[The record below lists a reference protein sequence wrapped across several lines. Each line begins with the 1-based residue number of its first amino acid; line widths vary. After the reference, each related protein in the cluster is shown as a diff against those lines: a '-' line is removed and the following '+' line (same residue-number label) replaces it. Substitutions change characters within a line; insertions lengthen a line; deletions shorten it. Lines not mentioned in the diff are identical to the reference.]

1 MPNIP
6 GTNTP
11 WPFGWFSD
19 PADQSQPQIDSTQAQ
34 DVVNKLKDDHR
45 GLVGQPLQVPDKDD
59 KGNQNKD
66 ASGKPLPPYTQYTF
80 GDGSTILI
88 KPDGTVGDFTSKS
101 GAGTTGWTDFQQV
114 RNPDQTV
121 TYYGKDPADGKL
133 KKVPDMP
140 DSAAPESVKTTRTP
154 SAQLD
159 KLDSKGNVIAADDTT
174 TKPVSL
180 RDPKTGTV
188 IDIPK
193 DPSGSLTTINK
204 TPYLVKPDGTAT
216 VVTGP
221 DGKPISVNDKST
233 VNVPGKG
240 LVEYDPSKSGDDAYH
255 VVPGTEPSTNRL
267 AKDLQPVVRNG
278 KTYIAVDSAG
288 GIVWQEAKDD
298 QGNALPTETTYT
310 VAQNDPRSPNVLLI
324 DSQGNSKLV
333 SKGPDWKPPPLP
345 AAGQALTPDTTSPFV
360 VTIGDDGKPV
370 FTDNPNRLS
379 INDAQ
384 KQLIQQLGIKV
395 ANGDMSED
403 AAQKLITS
411 ATQSMT
417 AQAAMINAQAN
428 QQQQVAQTGGAV
440 LQGIQQGAQTGAGIL
455 QNRVSNAQQML
466 GSVLGLAGQRS
477 PSGNLGG
484 GMLSAPAGLGE
495 ALVGGIQGW
504 ATELGGGPDVYQSAA
519 NLVQRADPGSRLGG
533 DAANAYGVLGQMLQ
547 KYRDMTGQPH
557 PAETIAAQQQQ
568 QGYTSPTTLTNVTP
582 NAAIAAANRPNQY
595 GFNPQASTAA
605 LNAAGFPD
613 TPEGRAAAIAAG
625 RGDLLGMPS
634 AAQRQANQ
642 AAAAQ
647 QVAATTA
654 QANMPFGTISN
665 NPMLAAQQRLAAQ
678 QAGAGVGAFF
688 SPTTVAP
695 PVATVT
701 V

>member
-1 MPNIP
+1 MPDIGLP
-6 GTNTP
+6 DWIRDIGGRIGIGQQQSAPSVDPTVHDQVVQGVGDAHKGQLGTPVTITLTDAK
-11 WPFGWFSD
+11 GD
-19 PADQSQPQIDSTQAQ
+19 P
-34 DVVNKLKDDHR
+34 LKDD
-45 GLVGQPLQVPDKDD
+45 Q
-59 KGNQNKD
+59 
-66 ASGKPLPPYTQYTF
+66 GKPRTAQQYTF
-80 GDGSTILI
+80 NDGSTLEVT
-88 KPDGTVGDFTSKS
+88 PDGQITDYKPK
-101 GAGTTGWTDFQQV
+101 AGTAGTGWTDITQV
-114 RNPDQTV
+114 RNADQTISF
-121 TYYGKDPADGKL
+121 YGKDPADGTI
-133 KKVPDMP
+133 KKVPGLP
-140 DSAAPESVKTTRTP
+140 DSAAPEPVKTTP
-154 SAQLD
+154 SATADLD
-159 KLDSKGNVIAADDTT
+159 QVKDPTGKVIA
-174 TKPVSL
+174 L

-188 IDIPK
+188 IDVPK

-221 DGKPISVNDKST
+221 DGKPLSVNDKST

-255 VVPGTEPSTNRL
+255 VVPGTEPSTGRL

-288 GIVWQEAKDD
+288 GIVWQEAKDE
-298 QGNALPTETTYT
+298 QGNALPIETTYT

-360 VTIGDDGKPV
+360 VTIGDNGQPV
-370 FTDNPNRLS
+370 FTHNQNQLS
-379 INDAQ
+379 ISDAQ
-384 KQLIQQLGIKV
+384 KQLIQQLGVKV
-395 ANGDMSED
+395 ADGSMSED

-495 ALVGGIQGW
+495 QLVGGIQGW
-504 ATELGGGPDVYQSAA
+504 ATELGGGPDVYTSAA

-568 QGYTSPTTLTNVTP
+568 NAGFNAPTTVTP
-582 NAAIAAANRPNQY
+582 EQQIAQNV
-595 GFNPQASTAA
+595 
-605 LNAAGFPD
+605 AAGQ
-613 TPEGRAAAIAAG
+613 
-625 RGDLLGMPS
+625 L
-634 AAQRQANQ
+634 Q
-642 AAAAQ
+642 
-647 QVAATTA
+647 AATTPA
-654 QANMPFGTISN
+654 STPFGAIGN
-665 NPMLAAQQRLAAQ
+665 NPMLAAQQAYNRQQAARQLAAATA
-678 QAGAGVGAFF
+678 QANAPFGAIGSNPMANAFANAAGQGVGAFF

>member
-1 MPNIP
+1 MPVTVPDWIP
-6 GTNTP
+6 LIGGRTVGGETPTASTVDPTVHDQVVQGVGDAHKGQLGTPVTITLTDAK
-11 WPFGWFSD
+11 GD
-19 PADQSQPQIDSTQAQ
+19 P
-34 DVVNKLKDDHR
+34 LKDD
-45 GLVGQPLQVPDKDD
+45 Q
-59 KGNQNKD
+59 
-66 ASGKPLPPYTQYTF
+66 GKPRTAQQYTF
-80 GDGSTILI
+80 NDGSTLEVT
-88 KPDGTVGDFTSKS
+88 PDGQITDYKPK
-101 GAGTTGWTDFQQV
+101 AGTAGTGWTDITQV
-114 RNPDQTV
+114 RNKDQSISF
-121 TYYGKDPADGKL
+121 YGKDPADGTI
-133 KKVPDMP
+133 KKVPGLP
-140 DSAAPESVKTTRTP
+140 DSAAPESVKTTP
-154 SAQLD
+154 SATADLD
-159 KLDSKGNVIAADDTT
+159 KLDSKGNVIAPDDTT

-180 RDPKTGTV
+180 RDPKTGQV

-310 VAQNDPRSPNVLLI
+310 VAQNDARSPNVLLI

-360 VTIGDDGKPV
+360 VTIGDNGQPV
-370 FTDNPNRLS
+370 FTHNQNQLS
-379 INDAQ
+379 ISDAQ

-395 ANGDMSED
+395 ADGSMSED

-417 AQAAMINAQAN
+417 AQAAMLNAQAN

-557 PAETIAAQQQQ
+557 PAETIAAQQQ
-568 QGYTSPTTLTNVTP
+568 T
-582 NAAIAAANRPNQY
+582 
-595 GFNPQASTAA
+595 GFNSPNTMPLPNTAA
-605 LNAAGFPD
+605 PAIPQPMPNTAGAPG
-613 TPEGRAAAIAAG
+613 PI
-625 RGDLLGMPS
+625 S
-634 AAQRQANQ
+634 A
-642 AAAAQ
+642 
-647 QVAATTA
+647 
-654 QANMPFGTISN
+654 
-665 NPMLAAQQRLAAQ
+665 NPMLAAQQMYNRQQAAQ
-678 QAGAGVGAFF
+678 QLQAATAQASTPFGAIAPNPWANAAMFVA
-688 SPTTVAP
+688 PTTVAP
-695 PVATVT
+695 PTATVT
-701 V
+701 A

>member
-6 GTNTP
+6 GTSIP

-19 PADQSQPQIDSTQAQ
+19 PASGQPEIDSSQAQ
-34 DVVNKLKDDHR
+34 SVVNQLAADH
-45 GLVGQPLQVPDKDD
+45 GGVVGQPQA
-59 KGNQNKD
+59 NITD
-66 ASGKPLPPYTQYTF
+66 AKGKPTDISRYSF
-80 GDGSTILI
+80 GDGSSLQISPSGVIDDWTP
-88 KPDGTVGDFTSKS
+88 KGTGSR
-101 GAGTTGWTDFQQV
+101 TGWTDFQQI
-114 RNPDQTV
+114 RNADQSI

-133 KKVPDMP
+133 KPVPDLP
-140 DSAAPESVKTTRTP
+140 NSAAPESVKTTPTP

-159 KLDSKGNVIAADDTT
+159 KLDAKGNVIAADDTT

-360 VTIGDDGKPV
+360 VTIGDNGQPV
-370 FTDNPNRLS
+370 FTHNQNQLS
-379 INDAQ
+379 ISDAQ
-384 KQLIQQLGIKV
+384 KQLIQQLGVKV
-395 ANGDMSED
+395 ADGSMSED

-417 AQAAMINAQAN
+417 AQAAMLNAQAN

-495 ALVGGIQGW
+495 ALVGGISGW
-504 ATELGGGPDVYQSAA
+504 ATELGGAPDVYQSAA

-568 QGYTSPTTLTNVTP
+568 NAGFNAPTTVTP
-582 NAAIAAANRPNQY
+582 Q
-595 GFNPQASTAA
+595 Q
-605 LNAAGFPD
+605 
-613 TPEGRAAAIAAG
+613 
-625 RGDLLGMPS
+625 
-634 AAQRQANQ
+634 QANQ

-647 QVAATTA
+647 QVQQATA
-654 QANMPFGTISN
+654 QANMPFGAIGS
-665 NPMLAAQQRLAAQ
+665 NPMLAAQQAYNRQQASQQLAAATA
-678 QAGAGVGAFF
+678 QASTPFGAVAPNPWANAAMFVA
-688 SPTTVAP
+688 PTTVAP
-695 PVATVT
+695 PTATVT
-701 V
+701 A

>member
-1 MPNIP
+1 LSTIQQLVDNLGTGWKIVGNGTPVEQTVVAQVPSTDIP
-6 GTNTP
+6 GTTETVNRGTGNYFVTVQDAEGHQRQLLLKAQP
-11 WPFGWFSD
+11 IKGGLEVRQSGIN
-19 PADQSQPQIDSTQAQ
+19 DQTDEQKKNIFTGDLKSLQWDQAGALQ
-34 DVVNKLKDDHR
+34 DVPAGPK
-45 GLVGQPLQVPDKDD
+45 QP
-59 KGNQNKD
+59 
-66 ASGKPLPPYTQYTF
+66 
-80 GDGSTILI
+80 
-88 KPDGTVGDFTSKS
+88 
-101 GAGTTGWTDFQQV
+101 
-114 RNPDQTV
+114 
-121 TYYGKDPADGKL
+121 
-133 KKVPDMP
+133 
-140 DSAAPESVKTTRTP
+140 TP
-154 SAQLD
+154 TLQLD
-159 KLDSKGNVIAADDTT
+159 KLDADGNDATKSG
-174 TKPVSL
+174 KPVVQL
-180 RDPKTGTV
+180 RDPATGVVTNV
-188 IDIPK
+188 PK
-193 DPSGSLTTINK
+193 DPAGSLTTINK

-221 DGKPISVNDKST
+221 DGKPLSVNDKST
-233 VNVPGKG
+233 INVPGKG

-255 VVPGTEPSTNRL
+255 VVPGTEPTTNRL

-278 KTYIAVDSAG
+278 KTFIAVDGPDGS
-288 GIVWQEAKDD
+288 IVWQEAKDD
-298 QGNALPTETTYT
+298 QGNPLPTETTYQ
-310 VAQNDPRSPNVLLI
+310 VVQNDARSPNVLLI
-324 DSQGNSKLV
+324 DAQGNSKLV
-333 SKGPDWKPPPLP
+333 SKGPDWKPPPSP
-345 AAGQALTPDTTSPFV
+345 QAGQALTPDTTAPHI

-466 GSVLGLAGQRS
+466 GSVLGLAGQGQR
-477 PSGNLGG
+477 SGNMGG
-484 GMLSAPAGLGE
+484 GLMSAPAGLGE

-557 PAETIAAQQQQ
+557 PSETIAAQQQQ
-568 QGYTSPTTLTNVTP
+568 QGYTSPTTYSGTLTNVTP
-582 NAAIAAANRPNQY
+582 NAAVAAANAPNAY
-595 GFNPQASTAA
+595 NFNPQASTAA

-634 AAQRQANQ
+634 AAQQQANQ
-642 AAAAQ
+642 AAAGQ
-647 QVAATTA
+647 QLAAATA
-654 QANMPFGTISN
+654 QANTPFGAISN
-665 NPMLAAQQRLAAQ
+665 NPLLAAQQRLAAQ
-678 QAGAGVGAFF
+678 QAGAGVGAYFA
-688 SPTTVAP
+688 PTTVAP
-695 PVATVT
+695 PAATVT

>member
-6 GTNTP
+6 GTSIP

-19 PADQSQPQIDSTQAQ
+19 PASGQPEIASSQAQ
-34 DVVNKLKDDHR
+34 SVVNQLAADH
-45 GLVGQPLQVPDKDD
+45 GGVVGQPQA
-59 KGNQNKD
+59 NITD
-66 ASGKPLPPYTQYTF
+66 AKGKPTDISRYSF
-80 GDGSTILI
+80 GDGSSLQISPSGVIDDWTP
-88 KPDGTVGDFTSKS
+88 KGT
-101 GAGTTGWTDFQQV
+101 GARTGWTDFQQI
-114 RNPDQTV
+114 RNADQSI

-133 KKVPDMP
+133 KPVPDLP
-140 DSAAPESVKTTRTP
+140 NSAAPESVKTTPTP

-159 KLDSKGNVIAADDTT
+159 KLDAKGNVIAPDDTT

-193 DPSGSLTTINK
+193 DASGSLTTINK

-221 DGKPISVNDKST
+221 DGKPLSVNDKST

-333 SKGPDWKPPPLP
+333 SKGPDWKPPPVA

-360 VTIGDDGKPV
+360 VTIGDNGQPV
-370 FTDNPNRLS
+370 FTHNQNQLS
-379 INDAQ
+379 ISDAQ
-384 KQLIQQLGIKV
+384 KQLIQQLGVKV
-395 ANGDMSED
+395 ADGSMSED

-466 GSVLGLAGQRS
+466 GSVLGLAGQGQR
-477 PSGNLGG
+477 SGNMGG
-484 GMLSAPAGLGE
+484 GLMSAPAGLGE

-557 PAETIAAQQQQ
+557 PAETIAAQQQ
-568 QGYTSPTTLTNVTP
+568 T
-582 NAAIAAANRPNQY
+582 
-595 GFNPQASTAA
+595 GFNSPNTMPLPNTAA
-605 LNAAGFPD
+605 PAIPQPMPNTAGAPG
-613 TPEGRAAAIAAG
+613 PI
-625 RGDLLGMPS
+625 S
-634 AAQRQANQ
+634 A
-642 AAAAQ
+642 
-647 QVAATTA
+647 
-654 QANMPFGTISN
+654 
-665 NPMLAAQQRLAAQ
+665 NPMLAAQQMYNRQQAAQ
-678 QAGAGVGAFF
+678 QLQAATAQASTPFGAIAPNPWANAAMFVA
-688 SPTTVAP
+688 PTTVAP
-695 PVATVT
+695 PTATVT
-701 V
+701 A

>member
-174 TKPVSL
+174 PKPVSL
-180 RDPKTGTV
+180 RDPKSGQV

-204 TPYLVKPDGTAT
+204 TPYLVKRDGTAT

-221 DGKPISVNDKST
+221 DGKPLSVNDKST
-233 VNVPGKG
+233 INVPGKG

-255 VVPGTEPSTNRL
+255 VVPGTEPSTGRL

-278 KTYIAVDSAG
+278 KTYIAVDGAG
-288 GIVWQEAKDD
+288 GIVWQEAKDE

-310 VAQNDPRSPNVLLI
+310 VAQNDARSPNVLLI

-333 SKGPDWKPPPLP
+333 SKGPDWKPPPSP
-345 AAGQALTPDTTSPFV
+345 QAGQALTPDTTAPHI

-477 PSGNLGG
+477 PSGNFGG

-504 ATELGGGPDVYQSAA
+504 ATELGGGPDVYTSAA

-557 PAETIAAQQQQ
+557 PAELIAQQQQ
-568 QGYTSPTTLTNVTP
+568 QNAGFNAPTTVTP
-582 NAAIAAANRPNQY
+582 EQQIAQNV
-595 GFNPQASTAA
+595 
-605 LNAAGFPD
+605 AAGQ
-613 TPEGRAAAIAAG
+613 
-625 RGDLLGMPS
+625 L
-634 AAQRQANQ
+634 Q
-642 AAAAQ
+642 
-647 QVAATTA
+647 AATTPA
-654 QANMPFGTISN
+654 STPFGASGN
-665 NPMLAAQQRLAAQ
+665 NPMLAAQQAYNRAQAGQQLAAATA
-678 QAGAGVGAFF
+678 QANAPFGAIGSNPMANAFANAAGQGVGAFF
-688 SPTTVAP
+688 SPTTIAP